1 MMIYHIFKNKILD
14 NMKILHIDDNETI
27 IEPIQ
32 MYLELDFDFTPCT
45 DPVRGLELIKSG
57 NYDIVLL
64 DLAMPV
70 LSGYEIVE
78 ALSES
83 GEIKNQ
89 KIIIFSASN
98 SKDQEIEN
106 LKKKGIHS
114 YLQKTI
120 SMDELIDHI
129 KNAANEGIIS
139 V

>member
-1 MMIYHIFKNKILD
+1 
-14 NMKILHIDDNETI
+14 MKILHIDDNETI

-45 DPVRGLELIKSG
+45 DPVKGLELIKSG

-129 KNAANEGIIS
+129 KNAANEGTIS

>member
-70 LSGYEIVE
+70 LSGYEIVD